1 MPQALRP
8 QAYRCWI
15 QNTRKN
21 LAERHI
27 QLYSEETTFMI
38 YRADTNAVM
47 ATGVKGFEEAKRR
60 ANALR
65 ASNNLK
71 WDQVKF
77 KAERQ
82 SSQRGTFGVSGSGR
96 SLRMDLGEVSQL
108 ITLGVTTHQ
117 KGADSVGIMM
127 IREIIMILIRYL
139 LRMSRVVEQVFFA
152 LIVANMISMQ

>member
-1 MPQALRP
+1 
-8 QAYRCWI
+8 
-15 QNTRKN
+15 
-21 LAERHI
+21 
-27 QLYSEETTFMI
+27 MI
-38 YRADTNAVM
+38 YRADTNAVL

-96 SLRMDLGEVSQL
+96 SFTDGSGRRYPVDYSRRYNPS
-108 ITLGVTTHQ
+108 
-117 KGADSVGIMM
+117 KGRRFRGYYDDQGNYHDID
-127 IREIIMILIRYL
+127 
-139 LRMSRVVEQVFFA
+139 
-152 LIVANMISMQ
+152 

>member
-1 MPQALRP
+1 MTQALSL
-8 QAYRCWI
+8 QTYRCWI
-15 QNTRKN
+15 QNIRKH
-21 LAERHI
+21 LEEQHI

-38 YRADTNAVM
+38 YRADTNAVL

-96 SLRMDLGEVSQL
+96 SFTDGSGRRYPVDYSRRYNPS
-108 ITLGVTTHQ
+108 
-117 KGADSVGIMM
+117 KGRRFRGYYDDQGNYHDID
-127 IREIIMILIRYL
+127 
-139 LRMSRVVEQVFFA
+139 
-152 LIVANMISMQ
+152 

>member
-15 QNTRKN
+15 QNIRKH
-21 LAERHI
+21 LAEQSI

-38 YRADTNAVM
+38 YRADTNAVL

-77 KAERQ
+77 RAERQ

-96 SLRMDLGEVSQL
+96 SFTDGSGRRYPVDYSRRYNPS
-108 ITLGVTTHQ
+108 
-117 KGADSVGIMM
+117 KGRRFRGYYDDQGNYHDID
-127 IREIIMILIRYL
+127 
-139 LRMSRVVEQVFFA
+139 
-152 LIVANMISMQ
+152 

>member
-1 MPQALRP
+1 MSCPQT
-8 QAYRCWI
+8 YRSWI
-15 QNTRKN
+15 QNTRKH
-21 LAERHI
+21 LSEQHI

-38 YRADTNAVM
+38 YRADTNAVL

-96 SLRMDLGEVSQL
+96 SFTDGSGRRYPVDYSRRYNPS
-108 ITLGVTTHQ
+108 
-117 KGADSVGIMM
+117 KGRRFRGYYDDQGNYHDID
-127 IREIIMILIRYL
+127 
-139 LRMSRVVEQVFFA
+139 
-152 LIVANMISMQ
+152 

>member
-1 MPQALRP
+1 MPQIPCQQL
-8 QAYRCWI
+8 YRVWI
-15 QNTRKN
+15 QNTRQH
-21 LAERHI
+21 LAEQHI

-38 YRADTNAVM
+38 YRADTNAVL

-82 SSQRGTFGVSGSGR
+82 SSQRRTFGVSGSGR
-96 SLRMDLGEVSQL
+96 SFTDGSGRRYPVDYSRRYNPS
-108 ITLGVTTHQ
+108 
-117 KGADSVGIMM
+117 KGRRFRGYYDDQGNYHDID
-127 IREIIMILIRYL
+127 
-139 LRMSRVVEQVFFA
+139 
-152 LIVANMISMQ
+152 